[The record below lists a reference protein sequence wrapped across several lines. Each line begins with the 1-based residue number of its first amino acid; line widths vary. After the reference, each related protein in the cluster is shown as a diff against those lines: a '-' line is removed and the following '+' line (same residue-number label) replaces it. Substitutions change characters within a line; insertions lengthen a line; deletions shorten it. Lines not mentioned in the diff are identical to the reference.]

1 MNFCRI
7 NGISHV
13 VTRAILNISNKTFIL
28 ADCFKNCFN
37 NIDIRFFIMTAD
49 IIYLADLTV
58 FKDHVDRLTMVVNI
72 EPVTDIESLA
82 VNGELFV
89 GKSL

>member
-1 MNFCRI
+1 
-7 NGISHV
+7 
-13 VTRAILNISNKTFIL
+13 
-28 ADCFKNCFN
+28 
-37 NIDIRFFIMTAD
+37 MTAD